1 MLRVGQG
8 GDAMSAKHT
17 PGLVSAGVSKFF
29 GSDVFSVASAENTKK
44 IIAITGFCGAPDEAE
59 SIANTERIKAFW
71 NECNGLDNYQLAR
84 FGLGT
89 ATGSEIHR
97 LREQNAELVDL
108 LKEALSVCSSVSI
121 SQDRKVVVDG
131 CVSYRQTEEW
141 CKWLEQEVEP
151 KIRAAIAK
159 TTGCTT

>member
-1 MLRVGQG
+1 MNN
-8 GDAMSAKHT
+8 
-17 PGLVSAGVSKFF
+17 PGVMTVETGLGPESTNIPTYSLKIDGKPAF
-29 GSDVFSVASAENTKK
+29 VASLFTDNSGEHAYRM
-44 IIAITGFCGAPDEAE
+44 AAC
-59 SIANTERIKAFW
+59 W
-71 NECNGLDNYQLAR
+71 NACAGLDPDHLSR
-84 FGLGT
+84 FGLGS

-108 LKEALSVCSSVSI
+108 LKDALSVCSSVSI

-141 CKWLEQEVEP
+141 CKWLEHEVQP